1 MRRLVAAMVFVGV
14 GVLATVPAGAA
25 DYVRNAPMQ
34 FSMWREGPSDSC
46 GDKCRVWV
54 SATGAIR
61 PDSVREFEAFAKGRD
76 LRGVTIAFE
85 SEGGS
90 VLGALALGRAIRRL
104 QMTTTVGKTISL
116 VPDDA
121 SDQRAKLSPR
131 ADCESMCSFVLL
143 AGVKR
148 IVPPEA
154 RVRVHQIWL
163 GDRRDDATAATYT
176 AEDLVLVQRDI
187 GRLAQYTVEMGG
199 SVDLL
204 TVALRIPPWEPMRLL
219 SRDELRRMN
228 LDMAESTEE
237 PRAQPAAVAVAA
249 PAVTTGGRTGGVPEG
264 GWNLLEQGG
273 LFSLARRHPLTVEGD
288 EIGSFDLSFACSET
302 GDDYTV
308 TYSERRTG
316 YDMRIPLKEVAIA
329 IKGNATPLKVL
340 SSESKPKRP
349 ERNSVASATIPASL
363 IKLLAEPGS
372 RSVVVSTTSSD
383 SSTVIRLGNT
393 GIAQNFPRLAA
404 ACAKQV
410 RVRHEH
416 AGLLPKEA
424 GLLPK
429 E

>member
-1 MRRLVAAMVFVGV
+1 MRRLIAAMAFVGV
-14 GVLATVPAGAA
+14 LGTVPAGAA
-25 DYVRNAPMQ
+25 EYVRNVPMQ
-34 FSMWREGPSDSC
+34 FSIWREGPSDAC

-61 PDSVREFEAFAKGRD
+61 PETARDFEAFAKGRD
-76 LRGVTIAFE
+76 LRGVTIAIE

-104 QMTTTVGKTISL
+104 QMATTVGRTIPL
-116 VPDDA
+116 VADDA
-121 SDQRAKLSPR
+121 GDPRAKLSPR
-131 ADCESMCSFVLL
+131 ADCESMCSFVIL

-148 IVPPEA
+148 TVPAEA

-163 GDRRDDATAATYT
+163 GDRRDDATAATYS

-199 SVDLL
+199 AVDLL

-219 SRDELRRMN
+219 SREELRRMN
-228 LDMAESTEE
+228 LDTNETAEE
-237 PRAQPAAVAVAA
+237 PAVQPTMAVAA
-249 PAVTTGGRTGGVPEG
+249 PALTTGGRIGGATEG

-273 LFSLARRHPLTVEGD
+273 QFTLARRHPLTVEGD
-288 EIGSFDLSFACSET
+288 EIGSFDVSFACGET
-302 GDDYTV
+302 ADDYAV

-316 YDMRIPLKEVAIA
+316 YDNRITDPLKDVAIS
-329 IKGNATPLKVL
+329 IKGSATALKVL
-340 SSESKPKRP
+340 SSENKPKRS
-349 ERNSVASATIPASL
+349 ERNSVAIGSVPAGL

-372 RSVVVSTTSSD
+372 RSVVVTTANPD
-383 SSTVIRLGNT
+383 SSTMIRMGNT

-410 RVRHEH
+410 RVRNEH
-416 AGLLPKEA
+416 AGLLPKE
-424 GLLPK
+424 
-429 E
+429 